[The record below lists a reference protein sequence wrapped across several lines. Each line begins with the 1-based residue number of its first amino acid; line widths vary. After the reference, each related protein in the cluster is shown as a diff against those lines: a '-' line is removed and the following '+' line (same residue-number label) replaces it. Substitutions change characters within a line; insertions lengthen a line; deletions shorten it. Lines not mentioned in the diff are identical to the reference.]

1 MSVIDGATNTVTA
14 AIGVGS
20 YPQGPSVDAA
30 TSTAYVANYGDNTVS
45 VISATPAPGAPTIG
59 TATAGP
65 ASATVRF
72 TPPASNGGSTITGYS
87 VTATDTTTP
96 ADGGQT
102 ATGSASPI
110 TVGGLTNGDRYT
122 RDRHQRPGDR

>member
-1 MSVIDGATNTVTA
+1 
-14 AIGVGS
+14 
-20 YPQGPSVDAA
+20 
-30 TSTAYVANYGDNTVS
+30 VADEGDNTVS

-72 TPPASNGGSTITGYS
+72 TPPASNGGSTITGYT

-122 RDRHQRPGDR
+122 VTATNALGTGDPAAIYRWLTQMSQPSA